1 MKDLVRHHGRLDL
14 ELIEN
19 FITVLKPFKDA
30 TVLMSSQRSVT
41 VSLLKPLLAQLM
53 VVWKPSNGES
63 KLSYTRQKLI
73 SSTTWKRGT
82 GITSKLNYVNF
93 CECTKILTCNYD
105 SHVHTTIIVSVWF
118 CKCPRSCIAEVYFI
132 KFTPNSESVLSYPRC
147 ELFIIQWK
155 GSQMTYW
162 VIYVTHCPILIEL
175 TDSVVSESPQICPLV
190 SYMRTTLKQLRAFI
204 FEH

>member
-1 MKDLVRHHGRLDL
+1 
-14 ELIEN
+14 
-19 FITVLKPFKDA
+19 
-30 TVLMSSQRSVT
+30 MSSQRSVT
-41 VSLLKPLLAQLM
+41 VSLLKPLLPRLM
-53 VVWKPSNGES
+53 VVWKHSNGES
-63 KLSYTRQKLI
+63 KLSYTRQKLT

-105 SHVHTTIIVSVWF
+105 SNVHTTIIVSEWF
-118 CKCPRSCIAEVYFI
+118 CKCPRSCIAEVFYI

-175 TDSVVSESPQICPLV
+175 TDSVVSESPQICTLV
-190 SYMRTTLKQLRAFI
+190 SSICANLKKLRCIYFWTHNYHLILLSTLFC
-204 FEH
+204 